1 MIDVNKDTLGPYR
14 LAGKLGEGG
23 MGVVYRAEDPRLGR
37 EVAIKVLPAEVAD
50 SPERRKRF
58 EREARATAGLNHPNI
73 LTIFEVGIEDVPR
86 CPIRGWD
93 GASPGRDEEASPK
106 YS

>member
-1 MIDVNKDTLGPYR
+1 MTLSQGDH
-14 LAGKLGEGG
+14 LGRFEILDRIGAGG
-23 MGVVYRAEDPRLGR
+23 MGEVWRAKDSSLGR

-73 LTIFEVGIEDVPR
+73 LTIFEVSIEDVPR
-86 CPIRGWD
+86 CPVRGWD
-93 GASPGRDEEASPK
+93 HPLPGRNKDATRR
-106 YS
+106 